1 LREQKLGFGES
12 FQLVPN
18 GIGGVEHRLDL
29 MYQGVVAGHI
39 SLERWVEVCAT
50 APARLFGVPRKGSIA
65 VEMDADVVIY
75 DPAATT
81 VISAATHHMNMD
93 YSAYEGMTLAGAVRT
108 VMSRG
113 EVIVDN
119 GQFVGRASRGRYLRR
134 EVSSHIR

>member
-1 LREQKLGFGES
+1 
-12 FQLVPN
+12 
-18 GIGGVEHRLDL
+18 
-29 MYQGVVAGHI
+29 
-39 SLERWVEVCAT
+39 
-50 APARLFGVPRKGSIA
+50 
-65 VEMDADVVIY
+65 MDADVVIY

-113 EVIVDN
+113 DVIVDN
-119 GQFVGRASRGRYLRR
+119 GQFVGCASRGRYLRR